1 MEPQLTEFLSEDL
14 LKFCQGNDLTSE
26 DNEFDS
32 LMLSASE
39 AELGA
44 KPQVT
49 GASSSS
55 MGGAR
60 KVRMFAAPKSDEEV
74 ARARCDGVPL
84 KCRKTLLGIFLF
96 GTSGESTVGKP
107 SECSFL
113 QQHNLTK
120 LNYASGSAI
129 LFWR

>member
-26 DNEFDS
+26 DDEFDS

-39 AELGA
+39 AELGVE
-44 KPQVT
+44 PQVT

-84 KCRKTLLGIFLF
+84 KTQKDTAWCI
-96 GTSGESTVGKP
+96 SIWD
-107 SECSFL
+107 
-113 QQHNLTK
+113 Q
-120 LNYASGSAI
+120 
-129 LFWR
+129 W